1 MEQKRFVGIDLG
13 KRTYEMKII
22 GSNGKVTGTNGQTNP
37 GGRKALYK
45 NLLPTDRVAIEVCSL
60 AMVMAKEIKKEVG
73 CEVVLLNPSQIV
85 LIYRSLKKND
95 KEDALKL
102 ARLVQ
107 KYTNEEL
114 PKVELPTEHEENLR
128 QILTEIRQLKHD
140 RTKEINRLHAIF
152 VECGIT
158 EIKKADLATIDN
170 RNDRIKILK
179 GIALSQAERIL
190 KKLELIER
198 QAEEVKELLDKEI
211 DGDRNIEKLTEIPGV
226 GKQLASAYVAFLGD
240 GSRFPNVSTIGAAVG
255 LVPKL
260 DMSST
265 VCRLGHITKSGNKN
279 LRTLLILAAWSHVR
293 SKDGGAL
300 KDKYLY
306 MTQFQSKGKKI
317 AIVAVARKLAELMYI
332 ILKNNTSY
340 EKRTSPSISQLVD
353 EALQAAAS

>member
-22 GSNGKVTGTNGQTNP
+22 GINGKVTGTNGQTNP
-37 GGRKALYK
+37 SGRKLLYRK
-45 NLLPTDRVAIEVCSL
+45 LLATDRVAIEVCSL
-60 AMVMAKEIKKEVG
+60 GMVMAKEIQKEVG
-73 CEVVLLNPSQIV
+73 CEVVLLNPSQLV

-128 QILTEIRQLKHD
+128 QILTEIRQLKND

-158 EIKKADLATIDN
+158 EIKKKDLATIDN
-170 RNDRIKILK
+170 RIKCIKMLK
-179 GIALSQAERIL
+179 GIALAQAERIL
-190 KKLELIER
+190 KKLELVETQI
-198 QAEEVKELLDKEI
+198 EEVEELLDKEI
-211 DGDRNIEKLTEIPGV
+211 DGDKNIEKLTEIPGV
-226 GKQLASAYVAFLGD
+226 GKQLASAYVAFIGD
-240 GSRFPNVSTIGAAVG
+240 GSRFPNASTIGAATG
-255 LVPKL
+255 LVPRL

-265 VCRLGHITKSGNKN
+265 VCRMGHITKCGNKN

-293 SKDGGAL
+293 SRDGGAL
-300 KDKYLY
+300 KDKFLF
-306 MTQFQSKGKKI
+306 MTRFQSKGKKI
-317 AIVAVARKLAELMYI
+317 AIVAIARKLAELMYI
-332 ILKNNTSY
+332 LLKNDTSY
-340 EKRTSPSISQLVD
+340 EKRPSPTISQLVD
-353 EALQAAAS
+353 EAMKFSS

>member
-22 GSNGKVTGTNGQTNP
+22 GINGKVTGTNGQTNP
-37 GGRKALYK
+37 SGRKLLYRK
-45 NLLPTDRVAIEVCSL
+45 LLATDRVAIEVCSL
-60 AMVMAKEIKKEVG
+60 GMVMAKEIQKEVG
-73 CEVVLLNPSQIV
+73 CEVVLLNPSQLV

-128 QILTEIRQLKHD
+128 QILTEIRQLKND

-158 EIKKADLATIDN
+158 EIKKKDLATIDN
-170 RNDRIKILK
+170 RIKCIKMLK
-179 GIALSQAERIL
+179 GIALAQAERIL
-190 KKLELIER
+190 KKLELVETQI
-198 QAEEVKELLDKEI
+198 EEVEELLDKEI
-211 DGDRNIEKLTEIPGV
+211 DGDKNIEKLTEIPGV
-226 GKQLASAYVAFLGD
+226 GKQLASAYVAFIGD
-240 GSRFPNVSTIGAAVG
+240 GSRFPNASTIGAATG
-255 LVPKL
+255 LVPRL

-265 VCRLGHITKSGNKN
+265 VCRMGHITKCGNKN

-293 SKDGGAL
+293 SRDGGAL
-300 KDKYLY
+300 KDKFLY
-306 MTQFQSKGKKI
+306 MTRFQSKGKKI
-317 AIVAVARKLAELMYI
+317 AIVAIARKLAELMYI
-332 ILKNNTSY
+332 LLKNDTSY
-340 EKRTSPSISQLVD
+340 EKRPSPTISQLVD
-353 EALQAAAS
+353 KAMKFAS

>member
-22 GSNGKVTGTNGQTNP
+22 GINGKVTGTNGQTNP
-37 GGRKALYK
+37 SGRKLLYRK
-45 NLLPTDRVAIEVCSL
+45 LLATDRVAIEVCSL
-60 AMVMAKEIKKEVG
+60 GMVMAKEIQKEVG
-73 CEVVLLNPSQIV
+73 CEVVLLNPSQLV

-128 QILTEIRQLKHD
+128 QILTEIRQLKND

-158 EIKKADLATIDN
+158 EIKKKDLATIDN
-170 RNDRIKILK
+170 RIKCIKMLK
-179 GIALSQAERIL
+179 GIALAQAERIL
-190 KKLELIER
+190 KRLELVET
-198 QAEEVKELLDKEI
+198 QTEEVEELLDKEI
-211 DGDRNIEKLTEIPGV
+211 DGDKNIEKLTEIPGV
-226 GKQLASAYVAFLGD
+226 GKQLASAYVAFIGD
-240 GSRFPNVSTIGAAVG
+240 GSRFPNASTIGAATG
-255 LVPKL
+255 LVPRL

-265 VCRLGHITKSGNKN
+265 VCRMGHITKCGNKN

-293 SKDGGAL
+293 SRDGGAL
-300 KDKYLY
+300 KDKFLF
-306 MTQFQSKGKKI
+306 MTRFQSKGKKI
-317 AIVAVARKLAELMYI
+317 AIVAIARKLAELMYI
-332 ILKNNTSY
+332 LLKNDTSY
-340 EKRTSPSISQLVD
+340 EKRPSPTISQLVD
-353 EALQAAAS
+353 EAMKFSS

>member
-22 GSNGKVTGTNGQTNP
+22 GINGKVTGTNGQTNP
-37 GGRKALYK
+37 SGRKLLYRK
-45 NLLPTDRVAIEVCSL
+45 LLATDRVAIEVCSL
-60 AMVMAKEIKKEVG
+60 GMVMAKEIQKEVG
-73 CEVVLLNPSQIV
+73 CEVVLLNPSQLV

-128 QILTEIRQLKHD
+128 QILTEIRQLKND

-158 EIKKADLATIDN
+158 EIKKKDLATIDN
-170 RNDRIKILK
+170 RIKCIKMLK
-179 GIALSQAERIL
+179 GIALAQAERIL
-190 KKLELIER
+190 KKLELVEI
-198 QAEEVKELLDKEI
+198 QTEEVEELLDKEI
-211 DGDRNIEKLTEIPGV
+211 DGDKNIEKLTEIPGV
-226 GKQLASAYVAFLGD
+226 GKQLASAYVAFIGD
-240 GSRFPNVSTIGAAVG
+240 GSRFPNASTIGAATG
-255 LVPKL
+255 LVPRL

-265 VCRLGHITKSGNKN
+265 VCRMGHITKCGNKN

-293 SKDGGAL
+293 SRDGGAL
-300 KDKYLY
+300 KDKFLY
-306 MTQFQSKGKKI
+306 MTRFQSKGKKI
-317 AIVAVARKLAELMYI
+317 AIVAIARKLAELMYI
-332 ILKNNTSY
+332 LLKNDTSY
-340 EKRTSPSISQLVD
+340 EKRPSPTISQLVD
-353 EALQAAAS
+353 EAMKFSS